1 VERGKQGVRLIN
13 KPLKALAYVEFLD
26 LLFYPAFKRA
36 GLGSRFEFTNDD
48 EWPIEL
54 LSRARDM
61 EDKEL
66 SNYLKKFLETD
77 DKAWAQLVDY
87 TLSRLE
93 QALK

>member
-1 VERGKQGVRLIN
+1 MNNILI
-13 KPLKALAYVEFLD
+13 ALAYVEFLD

-36 GLGSRFEFTNDD
+36 GIASRFKFAGED

-54 LSRARDM
+54 LSRAKDM
-61 EDKEL
+61 EDKKL

-77 DKAWAQLVDY
+77 DKAWARLVDY
-87 TLSRLE
+87 ILGRLE